1 MVIVA
6 LQVPWATKNRTGYSA
21 PRLGTALDSSGP
33 SKQFVECIVQGVH
46 NNFQQMTGLAF
57 RLFGVGHV
65 YRSRHNSLVRVSVI
79 AYLRIEVVWCLNF

>member
-1 MVIVA
+1 MVIGA

-46 NNFQQMTGLAF
+46 YNFQLMTGLAF
-57 RLFGVGHV
+57 LLCRVDHV
-65 YRSRHNSLVRVSVI
+65 YRSRHNSLLK
-79 AYLRIEVVWCLNF
+79 YQ